1 MQKPNPEW
9 LGLMTPNLILPKR
22 RLPETTNKD
31 MNKQPIKLHSAPLKP
46 STFYQPLQT
55 LKNSRKILSIYL
67 WELMS

>member
-22 RLPETTNKD
+22 RSPETTNKD
-31 MNKQPIKLHSAPLKP
+31 NKQHIKLQSAPLKP

-55 LKNSRKILSIYL
+55 LKNSRKILNIYL
-67 WELMS
+67 RKLMS